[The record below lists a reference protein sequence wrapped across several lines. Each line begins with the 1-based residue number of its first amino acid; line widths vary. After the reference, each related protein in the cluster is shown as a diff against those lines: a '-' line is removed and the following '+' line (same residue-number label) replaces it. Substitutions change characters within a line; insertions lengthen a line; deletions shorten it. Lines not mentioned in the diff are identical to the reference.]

1 MSAALQSPKMSA
13 VPQLQLQSP
22 KVPAGLQ
29 PPKPGFHRR
38 ALYKQSPARSPLR
51 EVLKARWAPG
61 RGSLPN
67 EKMHA

>member
-22 KVPAGLQ
+22 K
-29 PPKPGFHRR
+29 PGFHRR

-51 EVLKARWAPG
+51 DVLKARWVPG
-61 RGSLPN
+61 QGSSL
-67 EKMHA
+67 H